1 MTKKIEGVTILR
13 GPDGAVYM
21 LSDSNLDK
29 HRVPSELVD
38 GLLKAYQSQQP
49 AAGTTAA
56 KASSTFTVLA
66 SGKLT
71 RYSSQL
77 EPIDTWVDTM

>member
-13 GPDGAVYM
+13 GPDGVVYM
-21 LSDSNLDK
+21 LSDSNLEK

-49 AAGTTAA
+49 AAGSAGA
-56 KASSTFTVLA
+56 KPNSTFTVLA